1 MTLLL
6 HCGYHKTASSYFQA
20 CFARGNGLLLKNGIH
35 HPDDPLQEKVAK
47 GKPTAGN
54 GDPLCQALLKLDEE
68 KSRKLL
74 RRYFKEAQERGA
86 KSVLLSTEGYF
97 TCFANRAIVDLFM
110 KLVKAEG
117 FQSTRALIFFRDPV
131 DHAIS
136 VYCHRAPSGKL
147 PAFSNWLEKNF
158 ETPLRMDA
166 FATHLN
172 VMPVE
177 WQIRKFQPKVK
188 DIATVC
194 FTDWLKIPEAKE
206 LSKQTPEVNVSLSIS
221 ECELI
226 RDCQRSFPGS
236 GRYVGRSLKEVD
248 RKLKPGETALRKS
261 YEHQAAGYFQRH
273 QAILEKINLL
283 LPPDEQLSL
292 TLVSGD
298 ADAPA
303 PAPVFASAQVVACA
317 EGILAYKRSRTAGGR
332 LRRYLNRTGEQFR
345 ELFSPG

>member
-20 CFARGNGLLLKNGIH
+20 CFVHGNKLLLKNGIY
-35 HPDDPLQEKVAK
+35 HPADPLNEKVLS

-54 GDPLCQALLKLDEE
+54 GDPLCQALLKQDKE

-74 RRYFKEAQERGA
+74 LRYFKEAQESGA

-97 TCFANRAIVDLFM
+97 TCFTSRAIVDLFM
-110 KLVKAEG
+110 ELVKAVG

-147 PAFSNWLEKNF
+147 PAFSDWLEKNF
-158 ETPLRMDA
+158 ETPSRMDA
-166 FATHLN
+166 FATHFDI
-172 VMPVE
+172 MPIE

-188 DIATVC
+188 DIAEVC
-194 FTDWLKIPEAKE
+194 FADWLQLPEAKE
-206 LSKQTPEVNVSLSIS
+206 LAARTSEVNVSVSIS
-221 ECELI
+221 ESELI
-226 RDCQRSFPGS
+226 RECQHSFPGS

-248 RKLKPGETALRKS
+248 RKLKPGEPALRKS
-261 YEHQAAGYFQRH
+261 YEHQAARYFQRH
-273 QAILEKINLL
+273 QGVIENINRL
-283 LPPDEQLSL
+283 LPRDEQLFFPAL
-292 TLVSGD
+292 SGV
-298 ADAPA
+298 AEESAPL
-303 PAPVFASAQVVACA
+303 PVFSSAQVVACA
-317 EGILAYKRSRTAGGR
+317 QGVLAYKRSRTAGGR
-332 LRRYLNRTGEQFR
+332 FRRYLNRTGQQLK